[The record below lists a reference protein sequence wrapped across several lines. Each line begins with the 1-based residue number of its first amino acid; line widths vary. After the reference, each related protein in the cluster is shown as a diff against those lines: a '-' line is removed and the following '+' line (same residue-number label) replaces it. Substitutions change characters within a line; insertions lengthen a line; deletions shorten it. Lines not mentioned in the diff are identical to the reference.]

1 MNGGIV
7 NQKSNES
14 SRMNQIERVVVTR
27 QKRRKSKRVSK
38 KNRVQEQ
45 VRTGTGCRYRLIN
58 R

>member
-7 NQKSNES
+7 NNQKSNES

-45 VRTGTGCRYRLIN
+45 VRTGTGCR
-58 R
+58 